1 MKKITSLLFLI
12 VISNCSFGQTA
23 SENLAKKWNLIEIE
37 EFGSKYPK
45 TDVQKNDFFEFTP
58 VSRVRDENK
67 YTGLINGQVVEG
79 TWSDKAAKYI
89 LTPNK
94 EKSTFKVN
102 WIKLTSFDKEQ
113 LVLTYQSVDLIQTK
127 LFLKPAE

>member
-1 MKKITSLLFLI
+1 MKQITTIIILFFISTLVQAQENSI
-12 VISNCSFGQTA
+12 V
-23 SENLAKKWNLIEIE
+23 KKWNLIEIE

-45 TDVQKNDFFEFTP
+45 TEEQKNDFFEFTT
-58 VSRVRDENK
+58 ENK
-67 YTGLINGQVVEG
+67 FSGLINGKAIEG
-79 TWSDKAAKYI
+79 TWSDKAEKYI

-94 EKSTFKVN
+94 EKSVFKVN

-127 LFLKPAE
+127 LFLKLAE

>member
-1 MKKITSLLFLI
+1 MKQISTILI
-12 VISNCSFGQTA
+12 FFFISTLVLAQDISI
-23 SENLAKKWNLIEIE
+23 AKKWNLIEIE

-45 TDVQKNDFFEFTP
+45 TDVQKNDFFEFTT
-58 VSRVRDENK
+58 ENK

>member
-1 MKKITSLLFLI
+1 MKQIATIIFLVIISTTLHAQDNTSI
-12 VISNCSFGQTA
+12 I
-23 SENLAKKWNLIEIE
+23 KKWSLIEIE
-37 EFGSKYPK
+37 EFGSKYTK
-45 TDVQKNDFFEFTP
+45 TDVQKNDFFEFTT
-58 VSRVRDENK
+58 ENK

>member
-1 MKKITSLLFLI
+1 MKQIATIIFLVIISTTLHAQDNTSI
-12 VISNCSFGQTA
+12 I
-23 SENLAKKWNLIEIE
+23 KKWSLIEIE

-45 TDVQKNDFFEFTP
+45 TDAQKNDFFEFTT
-58 VSRVRDENK
+58 ENK

-94 EKSTFKVN
+94 EKSVFKVN
-102 WIKLTSFDKEQ
+102 WIKLISIDKDQ
-113 LVLTYQSVDLIQTK
+113 LVLNYQSVDLIQTK
-127 LFLKPAE
+127 LFFRPAE

>member
-1 MKKITSLLFLI
+1 MKQIATIIFLVIISTTLHAQDNTSI
-12 VISNCSFGQTA
+12 I
-23 SENLAKKWNLIEIE
+23 KKWSLIEIE

-45 TDVQKNDFFEFTP
+45 TDAQKNDFFEFTT
-58 VSRVRDENK
+58 ENK

>member
-1 MKKITSLLFLI
+1 MKQIATIIFLVIISTTLHAQDNTSI
-12 VISNCSFGQTA
+12 I
-23 SENLAKKWNLIEIE
+23 KKWNLIEIE

-45 TDVQKNDFFEFTP
+45 TEEQKNDFFEFTT
-58 VSRVRDENK
+58 ENK
-67 YTGLINGQVVEG
+67 YIGLINGKAIEG
-79 TWSDKAAKYI
+79 TWLEKVGKYT

-102 WIKLTSFDKEQ
+102 WIRLTSLEKEQ
-113 LVLTYQSVDLIQTK
+113 LVLNYQSVDLIQTK